1 MIDFY
6 SHGQRYTQVVVTLV
20 PDKPRLRNGKRIVV
34 VVGAE
39 PGSEYA
45 MDFVETTEGKEGSG
59 VRLARRNACR
69 SSPAA
74 SLRTER
80 LPTTRWK
87 PTRARRQARAT
98 APCTDSRSRA
108 ARCTR
113 RCSLPR
119 P

>member
-34 VVGAE
+34 VGVE

-45 MDFVETTEGKEGSG
+45 MDFIKTPEGKEGPG
-59 VRLARRNACR
+59 VWLARRNACR
-69 SSPAA
+69 SSTAA
-74 SLRTER
+74 SLRTGR

-87 PTRARRQARAT
+87 PTRARRRARAT

-108 ARCTR
+108 VRCTR
-113 RCSLPR
+113 RCSRPR